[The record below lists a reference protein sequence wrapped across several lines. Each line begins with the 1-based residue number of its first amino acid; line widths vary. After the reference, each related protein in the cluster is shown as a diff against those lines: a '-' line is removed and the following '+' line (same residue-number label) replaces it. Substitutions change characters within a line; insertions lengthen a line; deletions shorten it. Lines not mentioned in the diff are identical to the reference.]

1 MQIILMEKVAN
12 LGNLGDL
19 LKVKNGYARNF
30 LIPTGKAKR
39 ATPAALKE
47 FELKR
52 VELENAANATRK
64 SSPTCASPWIVA
76 ANTHPSS
83 SKSTST
89 TNPFSAISR
98 HRPAYQKTAH
108 PPSIS
113 ASPSP
118 LAPIK
123 SPYASTMM

>member
-19 LKVKNGYARNF
+19 LKVKDGYARNF

-52 VELENAANATRK
+52 VELENAAARNWRLHRRMRK
-64 SSPTCASPWIVA
+64 SSAGR
-76 ANTHPSS
+76 SS
-83 SKSTST
+83 G
-89 TNPFSAISR
+89 SR
-98 HRPAYQKTAH
+98 ARPASMVAC
-108 PPSIS
+108 
-113 ASPSP
+113 
-118 LAPIK
+118 LVR
-123 SPYASTMM
+123 